1 MKRIFHLIAIF
12 AGLLAVSCYDDSAL
26 RNDMSELSQ
35 EVDALRAIVEAS
47 ENGNVIVSVTEIS
60 GGYEI
65 ELSSGE
71 KLVIR
76 HGKDGQDGQDGE
88 NGQGGSSAF
97 EDVIVSEDTVTFIL
111 PDGQEVVIPIR
122 HPLDITFN
130 VADENVYVEGEMLVI
145 EYTITGGTENNRVAV
160 TASGVICDVI
170 PTDANS
176 GYIVAQTYAGSSYVN
191 LVVLVTDGVSSTI
204 FKTVKYVAG
213 VFNTVEGI
221 QVDAEGGVVQVPVQ
235 TNMQY
240 EVLIENCNWITVAE
254 GTKAIEVRE
263 EYVALNVAANGT
275 GAPRTAEVKIY
286 IQGAQYWYYFPIVV
300 YQSYSDIVV
309 PNEPDVE
316 FTAPKLYGQYF
327 GNGYSEGYNYY
338 IFLTDGEV
346 GVDEDDQ
353 ILVDVGTYYILDVYS
368 DVAVGDGELVLP
380 LGTYEFDLA
389 SSGKPGTIGAQ
400 YSQYLEVVEDVVP
413 GDFTSATL
421 TVAEGKIELVAVIGN
436 KTHKVT
442 YEGSLLLTPPIGSG
456 NQGGGGGP
464 MSNLTDDALII
475 SENAYFQMVNYGD
488 YYELGLDNW
497 TIDCFADAD
506 TFAGDYLS
514 FEVLTPV
521 GAGFAGEYPSFF
533 TDDYNGTANVM
544 LSVYNGAEMGSIYA
558 SLSLTDD
565 GPTFDGEILAPLV
578 EGEMLIQFDPE
589 TFECT
594 LEFDGYDD
602 AGNSIVAIVS
612 GTAFVDDP
620 TQASALQKKRSTV
633 KSTKTLRTSGK
644 PTTFVL
650 AK

>member
-76 HGKDGQDGQDGE
+76 HGKDGQDGQDGKDGE

-130 VADENVYVEGEMLVI
+130 VADENIYVEGEMLAI

-221 QVDAEGGVVQVPVQ
+221 QVDAEGGAVQVPVQ

-240 EVLIENCNWITVAE
+240 EVLIENCDWITVAE

-263 EYVALNVAANGT
+263 EYITLNIAPNTSASPRSAEVQLIVEGAEYLYSVSVMISQAAGNAGT
-275 GAPRTAEVKIY
+275 GPDPELPSETKNLNAVYLAGTYYGGMSAE
-286 IQGAQYWYYFPIVV
+286 
-300 YQSYSDIVV
+300 S
-309 PNEPDVE
+309 
-316 FTAPKLYGQYF
+316 
-327 GNGYSEGYNYY
+327 GYNYY
-338 IFLTDGEV
+338 FVMSTNLPEGEDLPADTYFFAVDLYSSVPVADGENIV
-346 GVDEDDQ
+346 PAGKYVFDPDDTFLPGTFSNYYSYALVTDASGAESEYAYTSGEVIVSEDKVELTVTLSNGETCYVVYNGVPDMGS
-353 ILVDVGTYYILDVYS
+353 VNS
-368 DVAVGDGELVLP
+368 GDGI
-380 LGTYEFDLA
+380 
-389 SSGKPGTIGAQ
+389 SS
-400 YSQYLEVVEDVVP
+400 
-413 GDFTSATL
+413 
-421 TVAEGKIELVAVIGN
+421 
-436 KTHKVT
+436 
-442 YEGSLLLTPPIGSG
+442 
-456 NQGGGGGP
+456 
-464 MSNLTDDALII
+464 LTDDVLII
-475 SENAYFQMVNYGD
+475 SENAYIAGECYGD
-488 YYELGLDNW
+488 YYEVGMNNW
-497 TIDCFADAD
+497 MISIYADAD
-506 TFAGDYLS
+506 TYSGHALM
-514 FEVLTPV
+514 FEILTDGEGIV
-521 GAGFAGEYPSFF
+521 GEYPVSDVYTTELGPCFLPGEYEVEDGYLYPYSSWYMTV
-533 TDDYNGTANVM
+533 TDGGMDGQA
-544 LSVYNGAEMGSIYA
+544 YA
-558 SLSLTDD
+558 
-565 GPTFDGEILAPLV
+565 PIIDGEL
-578 EGEMLIQFDPE
+578 LIEEADGIY
-589 TFECT
+589 TI
-594 LEFDGYDD
+594 EFDLYDD
-602 AGNSIVAIVS
+602 NNNNIAGILS
-612 GTAFVDDP
+612 GYAELYDENGEP
-620 TQASALQKKRSTV
+620 MNRQKKQSFAKKISV
-633 KSTKTLRTSGK
+633 QK
-644 PTTFVL
+644 PL
-650 AK
+650 YRK